1 MARTVLSFLLGLVAV
16 VLLLAGVSATAVQR
30 TVVDT
35 DGFVT
40 LTSPLSSDAGL
51 HDRLASTVA
60 TEARNRIALPEGL
73 QDAAAGVID
82 RAAQALTEDVG
93 FPAAWERTM
102 QRSHDLSLGALTD
115 PSKPDALQADI
126 QPIVRLLVDKAAGSL
141 GVPLDGSVISDD
153 PVVVDLGASQQAS
166 VAATVVRAA
175 GFAPAALTG
184 AAVAAVLALLV
195 ARRRTTT
202 LAWLGIGV
210 LVGTALLVVAGLLVQ
225 GAVASGQNAPGLG
238 DYLRYRLVGVA
249 SGAAVPWAV
258 GLAVWGAVLLAVGVV
273 GRLVVGR
280 AETGSAQR

>member
-35 DGFVT
+35 DGFVA
-40 LTSPLSSDAGL
+40 LASPLSTDSGL

-73 QDAAAGVID
+73 RDAAAGVID
-82 RAAQALTEDVG
+82 RAAQALTEDAG
-93 FPAAWERTM
+93 FPAAWDRTM
-102 QRSHDLSLGALTD
+102 QRSHDLSLGTLTD

-126 QPIVRLLVDKAAGSL
+126 APIVTLLVDKAGSSL
-141 GVPLDGSVISDD
+141 GLPSGGSVVSDA

-166 VAATVVRAA
+166 LAATTVRAA
-175 GFAPAALTG
+175 GLAPAALTG
-184 AAVAAVLALLV
+184 AAVAGILALLV

-210 LVGTALLVVAGLLVQ
+210 LVGTGLLVAAGLLVH

-249 SGAAVPWAV
+249 SAAAVPWVV

-273 GRLVVGR
+273 GRLVIGR
-280 AETGSAQR
+280 AGPGSAQR